1 MPRKLCLWSWIT
13 FSIIF
18 EIKGSKD
25 KGRQLLGAV
34 FEPFLNSDFY
44 FAISQSNG
52 NMEYFIDKLKI
63 WETGLPKTVTLFF
76 KNLPDR
82 SSRPAALFSSR
93 SWRSFNTVSLDTK
106 LNVNLQL
113 GYFRDFS

>member
-76 KNLPDR
+76 K
-82 SSRPAALFSSR
+82 SK
-93 SWRSFNTVSLDTK
+93 SWRNFNTVSLDTK
-106 LNVNLQL
+106 LNVYLEL
-113 GYFRDFS
+113 GYFRVFS